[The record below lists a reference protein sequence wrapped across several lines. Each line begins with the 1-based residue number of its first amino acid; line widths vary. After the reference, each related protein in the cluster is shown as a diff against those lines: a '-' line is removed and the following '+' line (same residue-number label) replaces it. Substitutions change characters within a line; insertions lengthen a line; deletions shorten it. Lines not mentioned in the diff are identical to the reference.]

1 MAALIARPAQF
12 PTLDKALE
20 IQGLHQSTTLYN
32 KLPDDSDQPAVLD
45 KHINNIAALFTR
57 HNADKVFGIHLIHG
71 HFQIPA
77 GTVML
82 GANFENPKLRWTKA
96 TEIES
101 IDTASIHGHIFV
113 FTEDGLCAYEF
124 QEGPLPDLSGVGHGF
139 LTDFVNYIVQN
150 NLTNLIGLQVL
161 GCCDGSMSELILD
174 HGTVMLDSSVV
185 KNTIPTRITGWSFE
199 STNGTPRVCQSN
211 ETHSGM
217 TSGNHKVFNAG
228 KPHPKLENVEDL
240 KAALVEAG
248 VL

>member
-1 MAALIARPAQF
+1 MAALVATPAQF
-12 PTLDKALE
+12 PTLDRALE
-20 IQGLHQSTTLYN
+20 IQNLHQSTALYN
-32 KLPDDSDQPAVLD
+32 KLPDDCDQPAVLD
-45 KHINNIAALFTR
+45 KHINNLAALFTR
-57 HNADKVFGIHLIHG
+57 HNADSVFGIHLVHG

-82 GANFENPKLRWTKA
+82 GTNFEDLKLRWTKA
-96 TEIES
+96 TEIEK

-113 FTEDGLCAYEF
+113 LTENGLCAYEL

-161 GCCDGSMSELILD
+161 GCSDGSMSELLLD
-174 HGTVMLDSSVV
+174 LGTVMLDSSVV
-185 KNTIPTRITGWSFE
+185 KNTLPTRTTGWSFD
-199 STNGTPRVCQSN
+199 SVNGTPRVRQSN
-211 ETHSGM
+211 ETHSRM
-217 TSGNHKVFNAG
+217 NSGNHKVFNAG
-228 KPHPKLENVEDL
+228 KPHPKLERVQDL